1 MPAAIDTQVKR
12 RVINQWVSG
21 DSRDKIAA
29 DNDIGA
35 GTVTNIMNEWKK
47 GVEDSDYESIRELAV
62 FSKKQGLN
70 LSKHAC
76 SIRLNNY
83 IKNIGTN
90 PDEIE
95 SFIANLAG
103 SPEPEKLIDVAN
115 QVARLSRS
123 ESIPLADLEMH
134 VKQRE
139 EEIQRLEEE
148 IKDRRAILESTNVD
162 VQTLSEYSHLKDEFK

>member
-62 FSKKQGLN
+62 FSKNK
-70 LSKHAC
+70 A
-76 SIRLNNY
+76 
-83 IKNIGTN
+83 
-90 PDEIE
+90 
-95 SFIANLAG
+95 
-103 SPEPEKLIDVAN
+103 
-115 QVARLSRS
+115 
-123 ESIPLADLEMH
+123 
-134 VKQRE
+134 
-139 EEIQRLEEE
+139 
-148 IKDRRAILESTNVD
+148 
-162 VQTLSEYSHLKDEFK
+162 

>member
-123 ESIPLADLEMH
+123 ESIPLADMSN
-134 VKQRE
+134 KGRKKY
-139 EEIQRLEEE
+139 
-148 IKDRRAILESTNVD
+148 KDLRKKSKI
-162 VQTLSEYSHLKDEFK
+162 DERF